1 MEVRLRRAA
10 TPRARPGRETDATP
24 RPCTR
29 ARATISRPLH
39 RQPLARPARQHWTL
53 QAAPR
58 TATHTLHALTHPPPA
73 FGRRHPA
80 CRRDSKGLTHVHPV
94 AQVKQRRTREAAAQ
108 QAQQTGDTALS
119 EQTVHDMSQR
129 LTVED
134 QAQPVRA
141 TSEQIRTL
149 RARQHQ
155 HRRAQT
161 QRKRAH
167 ERGPH
172 TGPQRSWNSAE
183 LCLKPP
189 CQMNVVNVI
198 CEYTSCNNNKK
209 KSRRT
214 VKSSQ
219 PRD

>member
-10 TPRARPGRETDATP
+10 TPRARPARETDATP

-29 ARATISRPLH
+29 ARDTRPRHLH
-39 RQPLARPARQHWTL
+39 RQPLARPAQQHCTL
-53 QAAPR
+53 QSAPR
-58 TATHTLHALTHPPPA
+58 TASHTIHALTHPPPA

-80 CRRDSKGLTHVHPV
+80 CRRDSTRLTLVHPV
-94 AQVKQRRTREAAAQ
+94 AQIKQHRARAAAAQ
-108 QAQQTGDTALS
+108 QGPNMASNNLS
-119 EQTVHDMSQR
+119 EPAAHEMLQQ
-129 LTVED
+129 LLEED

-189 CQMNVVNVI
+189 CQISVVNVI
-198 CEYTSCNNNKK
+198 CEYTSCNNNKNITK
-209 KSRRT
+209 DRKE
-214 VKSSQ
+214 
-219 PRD
+219 